1 MNVNIEE
8 QEILNLQQECIMHG
22 ISFCQ
27 LCDRLKR
34 GCSLFAAMNM
44 PSSWE
49 IDKITR
55 SSDSVRYSMFKPI
68 AIDEVT
74 PIFEGTER
82 DLQEFLDDIKWKV

>member
-1 MNVNIEE
+1 MSTDIRVRA
-8 QEILNLQQECIMHG
+8 ILNLQQECIMHG

-55 SSDSVRYSMFKPI
+55 SPDGVRYSMFKPI
-68 AIDEVT
+68 VDAVMVA
-74 PIFEGTER
+74 FEGTDR
-82 DLQEFLDDIKWKV
+82 DLQEFLDEFKRKS